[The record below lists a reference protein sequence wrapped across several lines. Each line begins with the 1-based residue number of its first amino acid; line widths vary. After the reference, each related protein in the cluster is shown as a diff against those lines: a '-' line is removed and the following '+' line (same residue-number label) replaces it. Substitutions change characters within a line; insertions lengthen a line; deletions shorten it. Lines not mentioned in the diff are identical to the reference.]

1 LAETAIRLL
10 IVESPTKTRKIRSIL
25 GSGWTVEASF
35 GHIRDLPAREMGLE
49 PPTFKPRYE
58 ILERSVPHVRKLK
71 ALAKTARQVYLATDP
86 DREGEAIAWHIQMA
100 VGIKNPER
108 VTFNEITEKAV
119 RAAVQAPRKI
129 DLNLVAAQEARRSLD
144 RLVGYM
150 VSPELCRRLDS
161 KLSAGRVQSPA
172 LRLVV
177 DREREIENFKPIT
190 HFGVTLIF
198 DGPDGDWRAHW
209 LVKPLLPEGQEYWTD
224 EAFARRVAEIREVKV
239 VGFKDTERRS
249 EPPAPFTTSTLQQA
263 ASAKLNL
270 NPKKAMDV
278 AQSLF
283 EQGFITYMRT
293 DSPNLSDEAIREIRA
308 YGQAQQL
315 PLAPAPRRWQAK
327 QSAQEAHE
335 AIRPTHVDRR
345 DAGAD
350 PTERAL
356 YKLIWERAVASQ
368 LAAAVYDVRQALLES
383 VTPVD
388 DKTIRFGGKGEKLK
402 FAGWLVLAG
411 GDAADELE
419 SENRDNPIPALSVG
433 QALTAKDG
441 RLVQKKTEPPKR
453 YTQAGLVKAL
463 ERLGIGRPSTYA
475 AIMEGL
481 VRRGYVVLKG
491 KIMLPTDIAKTVV
504 DLLKPSFRFLE
515 YDFTARMED
524 KLDDIAKGERKYVSV
539 VAETYDILQQE
550 LGALPPT
557 PRGQGRRADAS
568 GFRATVDE
576 SAPARACPE
585 CGKPMRRI
593 HGRKGW
599 FWGCSG
605 YSQGCRAT
613 LPDEPG
619 APPGFG
625 NAVPVD
631 ATVKE
636 AEKSGGEMRH
646 SSRAGAKTK
655 APRAAGTRSR
665 RPPARSGK

>member
-1 LAETAIRLL
+1 LAESAIRLL

-49 PPTFKPRYE
+49 PPAFKPRYE
-58 ILERSVPHVRKLK
+58 ILERSVPHVKKLK

-100 VGIKNPER
+100 VGLKNPER

-129 DLNLVAAQEARRSLD
+129 DLNLVAAQEARRSMD

-161 KLSAGRVQSPA
+161 RLSAGRVQSPA

-177 DREREIENFKPIT
+177 DREREIENFKPII

-224 EAFARRVAEIREVKV
+224 EAFARRVAEIRDVKV

-263 ASAKLNL
+263 ASARLNL

-278 AQSLF
+278 AQALF

-293 DSPNLSDEAIREIRA
+293 DSPNLSDEAIRDIRA

-335 AIRPTHVDRR
+335 AIRPTHVERR
-345 DAGAD
+345 DAGSDA
-350 PTERAL
+350 TERAL

-368 LAAAVYDVRQALLES
+368 LAAAAYDVRQAVLES
-383 VTPVD
+383 VRPLD
-388 DKTIRFGGKGEKLK
+388 DKTIRFGAKGERLK
-402 FAGWLVLAG
+402 FAGWLALAG

-419 SENRDNPIPALSVG
+419 SENRDNPIPPLSVG
-433 QALTAKDG
+433 QGLTAKDG
-441 RLVQKKTEPPKR
+441 RLVEKKTEPPKR

-491 KIMLPTDIAKTVV
+491 KIMMPTDIARTVV

-524 KLDDIAKGERKYVSV
+524 KLDDIARGERKYVSV

-568 GFRATVDE
+568 GVRATVDE
-576 SAPARACPE
+576 SAPARTCPA

-605 YSQGCRAT
+605 YAQGCRAT
-613 LPDEPG
+613 LPDESE
-619 APPGFG
+619 ASGFG
-625 NAVPVD
+625 HAS
-631 ATVKE
+631 ATEDSEEKKV
-636 AEKSGGEMRH
+636 EKSA
-646 SSRAGAKTK
+646 SRPARSGAKTK
-655 APRAAGTRSR
+655 TPRAAGTRSR
-665 RPPARSGK
+665 RSPARSGK

>member
-1 LAETAIRLL
+1 MAESGTRLL
-10 IVESPTKTRKIRSIL
+10 IVESPTKTRKIRSLL
-25 GSGWTVEASF
+25 GPGWTVEASF
-35 GHIRDLPAREMGLE
+35 GHIRDLPEREMGLE
-49 PPTFKPRYE
+49 PPDFKPRYE
-58 ILERSVPHVRKLK
+58 VIARAVPHVKKLK
-71 ALAKTARQVYLATDP
+71 ALAKTARVVYLATDP

-100 VGIKNPER
+100 VGLKHPER

-119 RAAVQAPRKI
+119 QAAVRSPREI

-144 RLVGYM
+144 RLVGYL
-150 VSPELCRRLDS
+150 VSPELCRRLQS
-161 KLSAGRVQSPA
+161 RLSAGRVQSPA

-177 DREREIENFKPIT
+177 DREREIETFKPVV
-190 HFGVTLIF
+190 HFGVTLVF
-198 DGPDGDWRAHW
+198 GGPEGDWRAHW
-209 LVKPLLPEGQEYWTD
+209 LPKPLLPEGQEYWTD
-224 EAFARRVAEIREVKV
+224 AAFAQRVAAIRDVKV
-239 VGFKDTERRS
+239 AGCKDGERRS

-283 EQGFITYMRT
+283 EQGLITYMRT
-293 DSPNLSDEAIREIRA
+293 DSPNLSDEAIRDIRA
-308 YGQAQQL
+308 YAQGRQL

-327 QSAQEAHE
+327 ASAQEAHE
-335 AIRPTHVDRR
+335 AIRPTHVEHRE
-345 DAGAD
+345 AGAN

-356 YKLIWERAVASQ
+356 YRLIWERAVASQ
-368 LAAAVYDVRQALLES
+368 LAAAVYDVRQAVLES
-383 VTPVD
+383 AEPLD
-388 DKTIRFGGKGEKLK
+388 GKTIRFGGKGEKLK
-402 FAGWLVLAG
+402 FAGWLALAG

-419 SENRDNPIPALSVG
+419 AENRDNPIPPLAAG
-433 QALTAKDG
+433 QALTAKEG
-441 RLVQKKTEPPKR
+441 KLVRKQTEPPKR

-524 KLDDIAKGERKYVSV
+524 QLDDIARGEREYLGV
-539 VAETYDILQQE
+539 VAETYEILRRE
-550 LGALPPT
+550 IDALPASA
-557 PRGQGRRADAS
+557 RAAARS
-568 GFRATVDE
+568 AGTGATVDA

-593 HGRKGW
+593 HGRNGW

-605 YSQGCRAT
+605 YSEGCRST
-613 LPDEPG
+613 LPDDAGGGVAETVESAGGGKLG
-619 APPGFG
+619 A
-625 NAVPVD
+625 
-631 ATVKE
+631 ATRPAGRKR
-636 AEKSGGEMRH
+636 AKSASAASKRR
-646 SSRAGAKTK
+646 S
-655 APRAAGTRSR
+655 PRRT
-665 RPPARSGK
+665 